1 MLTFHFFSIAN
12 GDSIW
17 KKNKTEQQKTK
28 TERGKNINTLESNL
42 MIDLLLDW

>member
-17 KKNKTEQQKTK
+17 KKNRTAENKKMQKHQH
-28 TERGKNINTLESNL
+28 LESNL
-42 MIDLLLDW
+42 MIDLPSTGD